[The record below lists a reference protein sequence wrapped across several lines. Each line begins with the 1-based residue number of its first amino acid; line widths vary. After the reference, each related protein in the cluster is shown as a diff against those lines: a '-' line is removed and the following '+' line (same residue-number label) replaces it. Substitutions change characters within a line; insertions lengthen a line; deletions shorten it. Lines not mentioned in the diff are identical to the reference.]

1 MAETTLIGLMGQRLF
16 GKCPLHDW
24 RDGYFSIQYLVE
36 HDLFRGVLAL
46 VVNFLGSQAA
56 ALLELKLKYH
66 QWSRG
71 VNPIF
76 VQAPSSG
83 MQYTAK
89 QTADNASRLS
99 FVFGQTRKCKLKL
112 LTSMVAN

>member
-1 MAETTLIGLMGQRLF
+1 MAVTTLIGLMGQRLF
-16 GKCPLHDW
+16 SKRPLHDR

-46 VVNFLGSQAA
+46 LVNFLGSQAA

-66 QWSRG
+66 HQWSLE

-83 MQYTAK
+83 MQ
-89 QTADNASRLS
+89 
-99 FVFGQTRKCKLKL
+99 
-112 LTSMVAN
+112 